1 VFKDKRLRFHN
12 KTKENLTDLNPLSD
26 EEQKDLDNYI
36 KQEMSQFDSYSNPN
50 GLSLQELEVLI
61 ESKALE

>member
-12 KTKENLTDLNPLSD
+12 KTKANLTDLDPLT
-26 EEQKDLDNYI
+26 EEEREDLDKYI
-36 KQEMSQFDSYSNPN
+36 KQEMAKFDSYSNPN

>member
-12 KTKENLTDLNPLSD
+12 KTKENLTDLNPLSE

-36 KQEMSQFDSYSNPN
+36 KQEMSKFDSYSNPN